1 MAYAT
6 YNRGFKAGGINM
18 DQNAAGGVLNNAAYF
33 GALPAPLQGLIS
45 ALAGGAAPAAPLDPS
60 YKPETINA
68 FEAGAKIQYLNHRAR
83 TNISVFYYD
92 LKNLQIAQ
100 FVGLRFTVL
109 NAKSAVDYGAEIENT
124 FALTK
129 SVTLNA
135 DATWIPH
142 AQYGVDP
149 NIDQHLSG
157 SRFRFAPKL
166 TANIGANLDTPLTDT
181 VDLIARLQYQYASSQ
196 YDNVAGNNVQG
207 SVGLLNANL
216 GVKINRRI
224 TVEGWVQNLTN
235 KTYASQV
242 FETPLQTGTENAY
255 MAPPRTFGARVHIG
269 F

>member
-1 MAYAT
+1 
-6 YNRGFKAGGINM
+6 M
-18 DQNAAGGVLNNAAYF
+18 DQNAAGGVLNNAAYI
-33 GALPAPLQGLIS
+33 GALPPQLVGLIS

-68 FEAGAKIQYLNHRAR
+68 FELGAKIQYLNHRAR
-83 TNISVFYYD
+83 TNVSLFYYD

-129 SVTLNA
+129 AITLNA

-166 TANIGANLDTPLTDT
+166 TANAGVNLDTPWTDT
-181 VDLIARLQYQYASSQ
+181 VDLIGRVQYQYASSQ
-196 YDNVAGNNVQG
+196 YDNVAANNIQG
-207 SVGLLNANL
+207 AVGLVNANL
-216 GVKINRRI
+216 GVKIEHRYTI
-224 TVEGWVQNLTN
+224 EAWVQNLTN

-242 FETPLQTGTENAY
+242 FETPLQTGTQNAY
-255 MAPPRTFGARVHIG
+255 MAPPRTFGVRVHAT